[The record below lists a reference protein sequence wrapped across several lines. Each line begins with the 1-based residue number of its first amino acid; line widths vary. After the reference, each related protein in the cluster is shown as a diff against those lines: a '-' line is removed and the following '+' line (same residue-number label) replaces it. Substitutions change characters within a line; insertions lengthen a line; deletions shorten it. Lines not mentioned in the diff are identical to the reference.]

1 MGIIIGII
9 LFIAFFVSSYYIGG
23 ADKRDIVFSICSGIF
38 FWMAAITLI
47 VILVIFVMLGLVISE
62 YF

>member
-23 ADKRDIVFSICSGIF
+23 ANKRDIVFSICSGII
-38 FWMAAITLI
+38 FWMTAITFG
-47 VILVIFVMLGLVISE
+47 VIMIIFVLI
-62 YF
+62 